1 MSASFRKPFHAEEA
15 YRRLAI
21 IVALVTL
28 SKDLLGKPL
37 GHIWTKASLLGIYG
51 PRQAP
56 WAYMDEGKP
65 PPPTLVGAG
74 IYGRRAGAKDFIDV
88 TCD

>member
-1 MSASFRKPFHAEEA
+1 MSASFRKPCHAEEA

-37 GHIWTKASLLGIYG
+37 GHIWTKASPL
-51 PRQAP
+51 
-56 WAYMDEGKP
+56 
-65 PPPTLVGAG
+65 G
-74 IYGRRAGAKDFIDV
+74 IYGRRQAAAADSCRRGHIWTKSRSEGFYRRDL
-88 TCD
+88 